1 MSERRRR
8 KRYYLDAGDGIT
20 LATTL
25 RSPPDPET
33 VKALKALASAAA
45 RHLDAH
51 VPPAAATDDPPGSSP
66 STAPGSPGATQEPGE

>member
-8 KRYYLDAGDGIT
+8 KRYYIDAGEGIT

-33 VKALKALASAAA
+33 VEAFKALAHAAA
-45 RHLDAH
+45 KHIGAPSDCEAVAPETSASARPSVSADT
-51 VPPAAATDDPPGSSP
+51 PP
-66 STAPGSPGATQEPGE
+66 EPET